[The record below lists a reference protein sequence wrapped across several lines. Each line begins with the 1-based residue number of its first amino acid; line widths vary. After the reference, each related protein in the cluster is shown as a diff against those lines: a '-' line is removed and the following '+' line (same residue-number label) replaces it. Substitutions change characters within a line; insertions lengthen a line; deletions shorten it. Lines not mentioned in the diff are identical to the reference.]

1 MSYYTHAILVFD
13 ESINCSCEQF
23 FIGAFMDKITLSDKA
38 EKEIVNAAKMASLAA
53 YTENSQNL
61 MTIEEIALYIN
72 KSYTYTVKFI
82 VTKNDFPQSRYF
94 LDENERPRYVAGEV
108 VKWAKRH
115 IKRL

>member
-1 MSYYTHAILVFD
+1 M
-13 ESINCSCEQF
+13 EQ
-23 FIGAFMDKITLSDKA
+23 ITLSKKA
-38 EKEIVNAAKMASLAA
+38 EEEIVNAAKMASLAA

>member
-1 MSYYTHAILVFD
+1 MGGFLL
-13 ESINCSCEQF
+13 EL
-23 FIGAFMDKITLSDKA
+23 FMDKIQLSDKA
-38 EKEIVNAAKMASLAA
+38 EKEIVNAAKMASLAT

-82 VTKNDFPQSRYF
+82 VTKSDFPQSRYF

-115 IKRL
+115 IKRLQ

>member
-1 MSYYTHAILVFD
+1 MGGFLL
-13 ESINCSCEQF
+13 EL
-23 FIGAFMDKITLSDKA
+23 FMDKIQLSDKA
-38 EKEIVNAAKMASLAA
+38 EKEIVNAVKMSSLST

-72 KSYTYTVKFI
+72 KSYTYTAKFI
-82 VTKNDFPQSRYF
+82 VTKSDFPQSRYF

-115 IKRL
+115 IKRLQ